1 MPCAFCLDRPKR
13 GCQFVV
19 PDADLIEF
27 DGKSWCVW
35 HLPLG
40 SDAAESPKSQWD
52 DARIES
58 FNERVLDL
66 VDRVRASDKPLNL
79 WGVVFPGSVDFRRY
93 AGENAL
99 PGVWFDQATFGGRA
113 LFSECT
119 FSGIASF
126 ANTTFRDSAGFHEV
140 AFRDLAI
147 FSDATFCDRAIFDRA
162 SFARMANFTGA
173 KFSRGASFIR
183 AVLHAALFA
192 GATFGDEARF
202 DRATFSGYQSGF
214 FWAARFKGLAAFRN
228 AVFSGH
234 ASFEEVAFDG
244 DALFNGDPTGEGRAL
259 AADIFPATITFRSAK
274 FSGRANFTNRRFLSA
289 TDFCDASFQVAP
301 EFHNAVLS
309 QDTSFAGTRF
319 LDRKG
324 TEYVDAA
331 MAYRTL
337 KLAMESVRARDEE
350 AQFYGYEQQS
360 LRARKDTPWAAKSFS
375 WLYEKTAMYGQSFVR
390 PMVWL
395 LVVFAAFSIVY
406 LVTFRTGPVTTWED
420 GERAL
425 RFALQQ
431 VFQPFGA
438 FRGSIRQG
446 ATAPVPF
453 WLAFVAT
460 LHSLLTFSFL
470 ALFLLALRRRFRL
483 N

>member
-1 MPCAFCLDRPKR
+1 MPCAFHLDRPER

-27 DGKSWCVW
+27 NGKDWCVW

-40 SDAAESPKSQWD
+40 CGGAESPKSHWD
-52 DARIES
+52 DARIEA

-66 VDRVRASDKPLNL
+66 VDQVKASDKPLNL
-79 WGVVFPGSVDFRRY
+79 WGVVFPGPVDFRRY
-93 AGENAL
+93 AGEENAL
-99 PGVWFDQATFGGRA
+99 PGVWFDGGMFGGRA
-113 LFSECT
+113 LFSKCA

-126 ANTTFRDSAGFHEV
+126 DRTTFRDGAHFDKVTFGG
-140 AFRDLAI
+140 LAL
-147 FSDATFCDRAIFDRA
+147 FSDATFCTPALFDRA
-162 SFARMANFTGA
+162 TFAVLARFDRARL
-173 KFSRGASFIR
+173 SRGARFVR

-202 DRATFSGYQSGF
+202 DEATFSGYQSSF
-214 FWAARFKGLAAFRN
+214 LWARFKGLAVFRY

-234 ASFEEVAFDG
+234 VSFQEATFDG
-244 DALFNGDPTGEGRAL
+244 DALFNGDPTGEGRVR
-259 AADIFPATITFRSAK
+259 AADMFPATVEFRSAN
-274 FSGRANFTNRRFLSA
+274 FGGRANFTNRRFLSA
-289 TDFCDASFQVAP
+289 TDFRDATFQVAP
-301 EFHNAVLS
+301 EFHDAVLS
-309 QDTSFAGTRF
+309 QNTRFAGTRF

-337 KLAMESVRARDEE
+337 KLAMESLRARDEE
-350 AQFYGYEQQS
+350 ALFYGYEQQS
-360 LRARKDTPWAAKSFS
+360 LRASKDTARSVKLFS

-390 PMVWL
+390 PVVWL
-395 LVVFAAFSIVY
+395 LVIFAVFSLVY
-406 LVTFRTGPVTTWED
+406 LATLHSGSTIAWED

-438 FRGSIRQG
+438 FRGSLRQS
-446 ATAPVPF
+446 ATAPVPLG
-453 WLAFVAT
+453 LALVAA
-460 LHSLLTFSFL
+460 LHSLLTFAFL